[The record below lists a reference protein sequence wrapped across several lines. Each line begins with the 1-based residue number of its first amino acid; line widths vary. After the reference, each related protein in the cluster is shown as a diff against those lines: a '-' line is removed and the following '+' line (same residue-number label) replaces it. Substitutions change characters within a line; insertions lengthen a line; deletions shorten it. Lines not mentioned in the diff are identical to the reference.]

1 VTLKAVALS
10 IAAVSVIAGFLL
22 VAGAFPT
29 SNPALGPATYSI
41 SAVGAGAVLIFGAL
55 RLQGRARLAWSLI
68 GLGVLC
74 WGVGETVWNLEAMAT
89 GEIPYPGPADF
100 FYVAGYP
107 LIFAGVVL
115 LPYLRP
121 GRFER
126 LRLAIDAAAG
136 SLSLAVVM
144 WVSYLSRVTDFDATQ
159 APLESLLNLFYP
171 FGDVFLAT
179 ALMILA
185 MRRSEQ
191 RLDARVIV
199 LAVAVA
205 FTTVADVIFALQSAA
220 NTYIEWQWLDGL
232 WLFSYGAFAL
242 GGWAISRPTEKTDR
256 TYRSHRWHLLAPYSA
271 VAALFAIR
279 LASSSGESLLLN
291 LSTTAVAGLVVLRQ
305 GIVIRER
312 RELLDRQRDDLVASV
327 SHELRTPL
335 TGIQGYAR
343 LLTESW
349 DAFSEQD
356 RRQMMATVADE
367 GDHLGRI
374 VTDLIDVARDR
385 LQNVELQKSPIAT
398 ADLAR
403 EAIAATASGR
413 QIDIAQDENIVVLA
427 DLDRVRQ
434 VLANLLTNA
443 IRYGRS
449 RILVT
454 IKSRDGMAWFSVHD
468 DGPGV
473 PAKHQHE
480 IWERFERGAHK
491 FDATVP
497 GSGIGLSVARDLVAA
512 HGGAIGYRSSD
523 LLGGACFEF
532 SIPLYAPAPIE
543 ELAAS

>member
-1 VTLKAVALS
+1 VILKAVALS
-10 IAAVSVIAGFLL
+10 IAAMSVIFGILL

-29 SNPALGPATYSI
+29 SSPALGPTLYSI
-41 SAVGAGAVLIFGAL
+41 SAGGAGAVLILGASRL
-55 RLQGRARLAWSLI
+55 RGRARLAWSLI
-68 GLGVLC
+68 GLGVAC
-74 WGVGETVWNLEAMAT
+74 WGIGETVWNLQAMAT

-107 LIFAGVVL
+107 LIFAGVLL

-126 LRLAIDAAAG
+126 LRLAIDATAG
-136 SLSLAVVM
+136 SLSLGVVM
-144 WVSYLSRVTDFDATQ
+144 WVSYLSRITDFDTTQ
-159 APLESLLNLFYP
+159 APLESLLNLVYP
-171 FGDVFLAT
+171 LGDVFLAT

-199 LAVAVA
+199 LAVAVT
-205 FTTVADVIFALQSAA
+205 FTTIADVIFALQSAA
-220 NTYIEWQWLDGL
+220 DTYVEWQWLDGL

-242 GGWAISRPTEKTDR
+242 GGWAITKPTEKTDR

-343 LLTESW
+343 VLNESW
-349 DAFSEQD
+349 EAFTEQD
-356 RRQMMATVADE
+356 RRHMVSTIADE

-385 LQNVELQKSPIAT
+385 LQNVQLQKRPIAAT
-398 ADLAR
+398 ELAR
-403 EAIAATASGR
+403 EVIAAAATGR
-413 QIDIAQDENIVVLA
+413 QIESDVDEDVIVLA

-449 RILVT
+449 RILLT
-454 IKSRDGMAWFSVHD
+454 IKSRDGMAWFAVHD

-497 GSGIGLSVARDLVAA
+497 GSGIGLSVARDLVTA
-512 HGGAIGYRSSD
+512 HGGTILHRPSD

-532 SIPLYAPAPIE
+532 SIPPHVTQPAE
-543 ELAAS
+543 ELAVR